1 MTQTGSP
8 DPRID
13 LVFGELHQFQVST
26 GQRLPLL
33 SRIATEH
40 CASAKPMR
48 FARSIFRP
56 IGLQEVQ
63 TFECGKCGLAI
74 TAEAAAEV
82 LKTTVQFMPA

>member
-1 MTQTGSP
+1 MAAP
-8 DPRID
+8 A
-13 LVFGELHQFQVST
+13 LHRTSSA
-26 GQRLPLL
+26 
-33 SRIATEH
+33 SRGIAIEH

-82 LKTTVQFMPA
+82 LETTVQFMPA

>member
-33 SRIATEH
+33 SRIAIEH

-56 IGLQEVQ
+56 IGLPKVQ
-63 TFECGKCGLAI
+63 TFECRKCGLAI

-82 LKTTVQFMPA
+82 LETTVQFMPA

>member
-1 MTQTGSP
+1 
-8 DPRID
+8 
-13 LVFGELHQFQVST
+13 
-26 GQRLPLL
+26 
-33 SRIATEH
+33 
-40 CASAKPMR
+40 MR

-82 LKTTVQFMPA
+82 LETTVQFMPA